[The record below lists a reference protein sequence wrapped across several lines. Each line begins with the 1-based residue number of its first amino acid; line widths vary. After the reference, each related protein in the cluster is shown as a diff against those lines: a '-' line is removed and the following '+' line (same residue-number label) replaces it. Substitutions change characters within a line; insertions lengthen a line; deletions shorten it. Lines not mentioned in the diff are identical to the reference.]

1 MHASGAAALYIG
13 KSARGL
19 LPGAIRLEHVM
30 LEHLSI
36 QQRFRLLL
44 AVSLA
49 CFALCG
55 LIVQRTLS
63 EIRVNGPIYERIM
76 QGQDLVADILP
87 PPAYLLESY
96 LIVLQLD
103 AAGEG
108 RAAPLLRRLR
118 AAEQAYRGRHQYWL
132 AAGLRGELEE
142 KFLRRSHALAQSF
155 YRTAFDELAPA
166 LQRGDQPIAAR
177 ALARLGAT
185 YEEQRRVIEQVVELA
200 RQRNRADET
209 AARERIEH
217 MALSLVLMFAVIIG
231 VFILIFNTVRRS
243 IADPILDALKI
254 TQRVAAGDW
263 HQQIAP
269 GARGEAGR
277 LLEAIRDIV
286 KNTQTEIV
294 KSEKM
299 AALGSLVAGVSHELN
314 TPVGNGLMAVS
325 TLSEDLRAFRG
336 RMRDGLK
343 RSVLDE
349 FLLSVETGADLA
361 MRNLQRAADLMSS
374 FKQVAADRASSQRR
388 RFLLH
393 QVVHETQMTLRP
405 MLKRA
410 KCEVVQEIPP
420 TLRFDSFP
428 GPLGQVIA
436 NLIENAAKHG
446 LGEDGGVI
454 VLTARAAGA
463 GAVTISVKD
472 RGRGIAPEMQQR
484 VFEPFF
490 TTRMGQGG
498 SGLGLHIAHN
508 IVYQILGGSIE
519 LRSAAGRG
527 CCFDVT
533 IPLTAPDDLAP
544 AAA

>member
-1 MHASGAAALYIG
+1 
-13 KSARGL
+13 
-19 LPGAIRLEHVM
+19 M

-87 PPAYLLESY
+87 PPAYLVEAY

-103 AAGEG
+103 AAGGE
-108 RAAPLLRRLR
+108 RFAPLLQRLH
-118 AAEQAYRGRHQYWL
+118 AAQQAYQQRYRYWL
-132 AAGLRGELEE
+132 NAGLQGELED
-142 KFLRRSHALAQSF
+142 KFLKQSHALAQSF

-166 LQRGDQPIAAR
+166 LQRGDNVVAAR

-185 YEEQRRVIEQVVELA
+185 YEEQRRVIDQVVALA
-200 RQRNRADET
+200 RQRNLADEA

-217 MALSLVLMFAVIIG
+217 MALSLVLMFAIIVG
-231 VFILIFNTVRRS
+231 VFLLIFNTVRRS

-263 HQQIAP
+263 HQQIRP

-277 LLEAIRDIV
+277 LLEAIHAIV
-286 KNTQTEIV
+286 RNTRSEIV
-294 KSEKM
+294 KSEKL
-299 AALGSLVAGVSHELN
+299 AALGALVAGVSHELN

-325 TLSEDLRAFRG
+325 TLSEDLRSFRDRLQAG
-336 RMRDGLK
+336 VK
-343 RSVLDE
+343 RSALEE
-349 FLLSVETGADLA
+349 FLQSVETGADLA

-410 KCEVVQEIPP
+410 NCEVVQEIPP
-420 TLRFDSFP
+420 ALQLDSFP

-446 LGEDGGVI
+446 LDQHGGVI

-463 GAVTISVKD
+463 DAVTISVKD
-472 RGRGIAPEMQQR
+472 RGKGIAPAMQGH

-490 TTRMGQGG
+490 TTRLGQGG

-519 LRSAAGRG
+519 LRSAEGRG
-527 CCFDVT
+527 SCFDVT
-533 IPLTAPDDLAP
+533 IPLTAPGDGAAV

>member
-1 MHASGAAALYIG
+1 
-13 KSARGL
+13 
-19 LPGAIRLEHVM
+19 M

-44 AVSLA
+44 VVSLA

-87 PPAYLLESY
+87 PPAYLVESY
-96 LIVLQLD
+96 LIVLQLNAAD
-103 AAGEG
+103 AS
-108 RAAPLLRRLR
+108 RAAPLLQRLR
-118 AAEQAYRGRHQYWL
+118 GAQQAYEQRYRYWS
-132 AAGLRGELEE
+132 AAGLQGELED
-142 KFLRRSHALAQSF
+142 KFLKQSHALVQSF
-155 YRTAFDELAPA
+155 YSTAFGDLAPA
-166 LQRGDQPIAAR
+166 LQRGDQGGAAR

-185 YEEQRRVIEQVVELA
+185 YEQQRKIIEQVVELA
-200 RQRNRADET
+200 RQRNRDDE
-209 AARERIEH
+209 AAALERIRH
-217 MALSLVLMFAVIIG
+217 MAWSLGLMFAVIIG
-231 VFILIFNTVRRS
+231 VFVLIFNTVRRS

-263 HQQIAP
+263 HQQIHP

-277 LLEAIRDIV
+277 LLDAIRDIV
-286 KNTQTEIV
+286 RNTQTEIV
-294 KSEKM
+294 KSEKL

-325 TLSEDLRAFRG
+325 TLSEDLRTFRG
-336 RMRDGLK
+336 KMRDGLK

-349 FLLSVETGADLA
+349 FLQSVELGSDLA

-393 QVVHETQMTLRP
+393 QVVHETQMTLQP

-410 KCEVVQEIPP
+410 NCEVRLAIPP
-420 TLRFDSFP
+420 ALQLDSFP

-446 LGEDGGVI
+446 LDEGGGVI
-454 VLTARAAGA
+454 VLSARAAGDD
-463 GAVTISVKD
+463 AVTISVQDGGK
-472 RGRGIAPEMQQR
+472 GIAAAMQAH

-490 TTRMGQGG
+490 TTRLGQGG

-527 CCFDVT
+527 TCFDVT
-533 IPLTAPDDLAP
+533 IPLTAPDDLAS
-544 AAA
+544 AA

>member
-1 MHASGAAALYIG
+1 
-13 KSARGL
+13 
-19 LPGAIRLEHVM
+19 M

-87 PPAYLLESY
+87 PPAYLVESY
-96 LIVLQLD
+96 LLVLQLN
-103 AAGEG
+103 AASETG
-108 RAAPLLRRLR
+108 PLLRRLR
-118 AAEQAYRGRHQYWL
+118 GMQQAYQRRYEYWRG
-132 AAGLRGELEE
+132 AGLQPELED
-142 KFLRRSHALAQSF
+142 KFLKQSHALVLSF
-155 YRTAFDELAPA
+155 YATAFDELAPA
-166 LQRGDQPIAAR
+166 LQRGDEVAAAR
-177 ALARLGAT
+177 AVARLGVV
-185 YEEQRRVIEQVVELA
+185 YEQQRRVIEQVVQLV
-200 RQRNRADET
+200 RRRNLDDET
-209 AARERIEH
+209 AARARIEH
-217 MALSLVLMFAVIIG
+217 MAWSLGLMFAVIIG

-263 HQQIAP
+263 HQQIRS

-286 KNTQTEIV
+286 KNTRTEIV

-325 TLSEDLRAFRG
+325 TLSEDLRTFRG

-349 FLLSVETGADLA
+349 FLQSVETGADLA

-393 QVVHETQMTLRP
+393 QVVHETQMTLQP

-410 KCEVVQEIPP
+410 NCRVVQEIPP
-420 TLRFDSFP
+420 TLQFDSFP

-454 VLTARAAGA
+454 VLTARAVGA
-463 GAVTISVKD
+463 DAVTISVKD
-472 RGRGIAPEMQQR
+472 RGKGIAPEMHDR

-490 TTRMGQGG
+490 TTRLGQGG

-519 LRSAAGRG
+519 LRSEAGRG
-527 CCFDVT
+527 SCFDVT
-533 IPLTAPDDLAP
+533 IPLTAPDDRAP
-544 AAA
+544 AAAT

>member
-1 MHASGAAALYIG
+1 LYIG
-13 KSARGL
+13 KSARRF
-19 LPGAIRLEHVM
+19 ARRIRLEHDM

-87 PPAYLLESY
+87 PPAYLVEAY

-103 AAGEG
+103 AAGAD
-108 RAAPLLRRLR
+108 RFAPLLQRLQ
-118 AAEQAYRGRHQYWL
+118 AAQQAYQQRYQYWL
-132 AAGLRGELEE
+132 GAGLQGELED
-142 KFLRRSHALAQSF
+142 KFLKQSH
-155 YRTAFDELAPA
+155 
-166 LQRGDQPIAAR
+166 

-185 YEEQRRVIEQVVELA
+185 YEQQRGIIDQVVALA
-200 RQRNRADET
+200 RQRNLADEA

-231 VFILIFNTVRRS
+231 VFLLIFNTVRRS

-263 HQQIAP
+263 HQQIRP

-277 LLEAIRDIV
+277 LLEAIHAIV
-286 KNTQTEIV
+286 RNTRSEIV
-294 KSEKM
+294 KSEKL
-299 AALGSLVAGVSHELN
+299 AALGALVAGVSHELN

-325 TLSEDLRAFRG
+325 TLSEDLRMFRG
-336 RMRDGLK
+336 RMQDGLK
-343 RSVLDE
+343 RSALDE
-349 FLLSVETGADLA
+349 FLQSVETGADLA

-410 KCEVVQEIPP
+410 NCEVVQEIPP
-420 TLRFDSFP
+420 ALQLDSFP

-463 GAVTISVKD
+463 DAVTISVKD
-472 RGRGIAPEMQQR
+472 RGKGIAPAMQGH

-490 TTRMGQGG
+490 TTRLGQGG

-519 LRSAAGRG
+519 LRSEEGRG
-527 CCFDVT
+527 SCFDVT
-533 IPLTAPDDLAP
+533 IPLTAPDDRAAV

>member
-1 MHASGAAALYIG
+1 
-13 KSARGL
+13 
-19 LPGAIRLEHVM
+19 M
-30 LEHLSI
+30 LEQLSI

-87 PPAYLLESY
+87 PPAYLVEAY
-96 LIVLQLD
+96 LIVLQLS
-103 AAGEG
+103 AADDS
-108 RAAPLLRRLR
+108 RAAPLLERLR
-118 AAEQAYRGRHQYWL
+118 GAQQAYDQRYRHWL
-132 AAGLRGELEE
+132 AQGLQGELEE
-142 KFLRRSHALAQSF
+142 KFLKQSHALVQSF
-155 YRTAFDELAPA
+155 YGAAFDELAPA
-166 LQRGDQPIAAR
+166 LKRGDEAGAGR

-185 YEEQRRVIEQVVELA
+185 YEQQRKVIEQVVELA
-200 RQRNRADET
+200 RRRNSDDE
-209 AARERIEH
+209 AAALERVRH
-217 MALSLVLMFAVIIG
+217 MAWSLGLMFAVIIG

-263 HQQIAP
+263 HQQIQA

-277 LLEAIRDIV
+277 LLDAIRDIV
-286 KNTQTEIV
+286 RNTHTEIV
-294 KSEKM
+294 KSEKL

-325 TLSEDLRAFRG
+325 TLSDDLRAFRG
-336 RMRDGLK
+336 KMQDGLK

-349 FLLSVETGADLA
+349 FLQSVELGADLA

-393 QVVHETQMTLRP
+393 QVVHETQMTLHP

-410 KCEVVQEIPP
+410 NCEVRLEIPP
-420 TLRFDSFP
+420 ALQLDSFP

-446 LGEDGGVI
+446 LDECGGVI
-454 VLTARAAGA
+454 VLSARAAGDD
-463 GAVTISVKD
+463 AVTISVED
-472 RGRGIAPEMQQR
+472 CGRGIPAGMQAH

-490 TTRMGQGG
+490 TTRLGQGG

-519 LRSAAGRG
+519 LHSTAGAGAR
-527 CCFDVT
+527 FDVT
-533 IPLTAPDDLAP
+533 IPLTAPDDRAP
-544 AAA
+544 PA

>member
-1 MHASGAAALYIG
+1 
-13 KSARGL
+13 
-19 LPGAIRLEHVM
+19 M

-44 AVSLA
+44 AVSLG

-55 LIVQRTLS
+55 LIVQRTLA
-63 EIRVNGPIYERIM
+63 EISVNGPIYERIM

-96 LIVLQLD
+96 VIVLQLNATD
-103 AAGEG
+103 AAH
-108 RAAPLLRRLR
+108 AAPLLQRLSG
-118 AAEQAYRGRHQYWL
+118 AQQAYLRRYAYWR
-132 AAGLRGELEE
+132 AAGLQGALAEQ
-142 KFLRRSHALAQSF
+142 FLTRSHALAQSF
-155 YRTAFDELAPA
+155 YATAFDDLVPA
-166 LQRGDQPIAAR
+166 LQRGDQLVAAR
-177 ALARLGAT
+177 ATARLGAT
-185 YEEQRRVIEQVVELA
+185 YEQQRRVIEQVVELA
-200 RQRNRADET
+200 RRRNVDDEA
-209 AARERIEH
+209 AARERIRN
-217 MALSLVLMFAVIIG
+217 MAWSLGLMFAVIIG
-231 VFILIFNTVRRS
+231 VFVLIFNTVRRS

-263 HQQIAP
+263 HQQIRS

-294 KSEKM
+294 KSEKL

-325 TLSEDLRAFRG
+325 TLSEELRAFRG
-336 RMRDGLK
+336 QMQAGLK

-349 FLLSVETGADLA
+349 FLVSVETGADLA

-410 KCEVVQEIPP
+410 NCEVVQEIPP
-420 TLRFDSFP
+420 DLRLDSFP

-446 LGEDGGVI
+446 LCEDGGVI
-454 VLTARAAGA
+454 VLSARAAGA
-463 GAVTISVKD
+463 DAVTISVKD
-472 RGRGIAPEMQQR
+472 CGKGIAPEMQGH

-490 TTRMGQGG
+490 TTRLGQGG

-519 LRSAAGRG
+519 LRSAPGRG
-527 CCFDVT
+527 ACFEVT
-533 IPLTAPDDLAP
+533 IPLTAPSDRAT
-544 AAA
+544 AAE